1 MRFLPGSSG
10 PRERVCFAITKP
22 FTLRSKFEFSFVA
35 PIHFL
40 QKQWGEL
47 DKNQDNSSCVIMS
60 VILMTTLFYKALIL
74 RGEIWCW
81 SLLGLKGLS
90 IFALVPNVNYIV
102 IRISFFWVV
111 IPQSS
116 RIMLVK
122 SNFILFSVTHQT
134 MILCL
139 KLCSAEAVILLN
151 SLSHQLNNHPSYSLW
166 YDFAKKILA
175 LCRHYA
181 WSSSYSILFKILQS

>member
-81 SLLGLKGLS
+81 SLLGLITPRLS

-151 SLSHQLNNHPSYSLW
+151 SLSHQLNNHPSCTVF
-166 YDFAKKILA
+166 DMT
-175 LCRHYA
+175 
-181 WSSSYSILFKILQS
+181 LQRKY